1 MVSETKGGEH
11 LTFWMTRS
19 MCRKLVG
26 ELCRQIQRRVDDRST
41 TDKGLI
47 LSTEQSVAVSRY
59 QPAEPV
65 DFRDIPEQR
74 LVEKIDCRVSSRGIG
89 IRFPLDKGHSAD
101 IQMFMTDVR
110 QWLDMFYQIFRNADW
125 GLDIWPAWMTGKRMM
140 KN

>member
-19 MCRKLVG
+19 MCRTLVG

-59 QPAEPV
+59 
-65 DFRDIPEQR
+65 
-74 LVEKIDCRVSSRGIG
+74 
-89 IRFPLDKGHSAD
+89 
-101 IQMFMTDVR
+101 
-110 QWLDMFYQIFRNADW
+110 
-125 GLDIWPAWMTGKRMM
+125 
-140 KN
+140 